1 MQLLCIV
8 LLIWQASRAGLA
20 VQGGRVKTETQTQTQ
35 SYEKLLQN
43 VRSGIFDD
51 PDNPDPVKT
60 ELEAVLDKSRFGKT
74 DTIFF
79 SILVFSWIW
88 DRDKSIKWKLNGKQN
103 KIYGIFVIQNTF
115 MTNWAIIFSSE

>member
-20 VQGGRVKTETQTQTQ
+20 VQGGRVKTDTQTQTQ

-60 ELEAVLDKSRFGKT
+60 ELEAVLDKSRFYS
-74 DTIFF
+74 DIN
-79 SILVFSWIW
+79 L
-88 DRDKSIKWKLNGKQN
+88 
-103 KIYGIFVIQNTF
+103 
-115 MTNWAIIFSSE
+115 